1 MVLRTEKKA
10 DVIVFYCPERID
22 VLSFSDFVNAVNQLK
37 EKNINKI
44 ILEMSRTHSIDSAGF
59 SVIVKCLKQCKE
71 NDGALK
77 IVQPQS
83 RVIEMLNLT
92 GLASVVRIHENIDS
106 ALEDLK

>member
-1 MVLRTEKKA
+1 MRSGDIFL
-10 DVIVFYCPERID
+10 

-71 NDGALK
+71 KDGALK

-83 RVIEMLNLT
+83 RIIEMLNLT